1 MVVHDVLHRE
11 RHSDRSLNAAISDA
25 VVGVVRDCT
34 GRGPTK
40 ARTTICGDTVLVM
53 LEDTLTQRRANLGS
67 RGRGDKVLD
76 PRSEY
81 QEVMRAEASA
91 VVAGLTGRAVI
102 AMMSA
107 HHIDP
112 DLAAEIFLLDG
123 PPEASDRGPAEEGAG
138 TGHQSVNGRRRRF
151 KSVERGD
158 PVTETSGRLGY

>member
-1 MVVHDVLHRE
+1 
-11 RHSDRSLNAAISDA
+11 
-25 VVGVVRDCT
+25 
-34 GRGPTK
+34 
-40 ARTTICGDTVLVM
+40 
-53 LEDTLTQRRANLGS
+53 
-67 RGRGDKVLD
+67 
-76 PRSEY
+76 
-81 QEVMRAEASA
+81 MRAEASA